1 MLRLIVLLLILL
13 NAGFYVY
20 AQGYLAALGFA
31 PAVQTEPHR
40 VNQQIRPEAMR
51 VIGLNKAGQL
61 PIANPPAQGNANVSA
76 STGPTECLQVGV
88 FNEEQTFVL
97 RERVASV
104 LPQGSWVIENATEP
118 GRWLVYMGKY
128 SNDEAVARKK
138 SELRGLGVVFEV
150 LGNPALAPGL
160 QLGNFA
166 SRADAEQALARIA
179 RKGVKTA
186 KIIEDRAEQRG
197 QRLRLAAVDAGLR
210 SQLDGIQSLLAGKAF
225 RPCA

>member
-61 PIANPPAQGNANVSA
+61 PNASPPAQGNANVSA

-225 RPCA
+225 RPCV

>member
-20 AQGYLAALGFA
+20 VQGYMAAFGFA

-61 PIANPPAQGNANVSA
+61 PIASPPAQGNANVSA

-166 SRADAEQALARIA
+166 TQADAKQALALIA

-186 KIIEDRAEQRG
+186 KVIEDRAEQRG

-210 SQLDGIQSLLAGKAF
+210 SQLDGIQPVLAGKAF

>member
-61 PIANPPAQGNANVSA
+61 PIASPPAQGNANVSA

-186 KIIEDRAEQRG
+186 KVIEDRAEQRG

-210 SQLDGIQSLLAGKAF
+210 SQLDGIQSLLAGKAI
-225 RPCA
+225 RPCV

>member
-31 PAVQTEPHR
+31 PTVQTEPHR

-61 PIANPPAQGNANVSA
+61 PNASPPAQGNANVSA

-160 QLGNFA
+160 QLGNFGTQ
-166 SRADAEQALARIA
+166 ADAKQALALIA

-186 KIIEDRAEQRG
+186 KVIEDRAEQRG

-210 SQLDGIQSLLAGKAF
+210 SRLEGIQPVLAGKAF

>member
-61 PIANPPAQGNANVSA
+61 PNASPPAQGNANVSA

-160 QLGNFA
+160 QLGNFGTQ
-166 SRADAEQALARIA
+166 ADAEQALARIA

-186 KIIEDRAEQRG
+186 KVIEDRAEQRG

-210 SQLDGIQSLLAGKAF
+210 SQLDGIQSLLADKAF